1 MNADIAIFISIA
13 LLIFTVIAWIKFVV
27 TNELNESKSTILST
41 RASSRKSG
49 ALPKNNRGDGKAALS
64 IFR

>member
-27 TNELNESKSTILST
+27 TNE
-41 RASSRKSG
+41 
-49 ALPKNNRGDGKAALS
+49 
-64 IFR
+64 